1 MDLIKL
7 NANLRTTRGNGPARA
22 LRRENKMPAILYGPD
37 MEPISV
43 TIDKSDLEKAI
54 KGSEGRQLL
63 INLAIE
69 GDEKSPYAAMLKELQ
84 THPISRDFLHAD
96 FYHISMDRKIR
107 VNVPITV
114 TGKSVGV
121 EMGGM
126 LQIIRRELEVLCY
139 PNEIPDTIE
148 LDITSLDMGES
159 LHIEEIEAQGD
170 IEFPHDVD
178 FTVLTIL
185 SPKGKDAD
193 EEADEAE
200 GEEEEGAETAEAEAA
215 AE

>member
-22 LRRENKMPAILYGPD
+22 LRRENKIPAILYGPD
-37 MEPISV
+37 TEPIPITV
-43 TIDKSDLEKAI
+43 NKSELEKAI
-54 KGSEGRQLL
+54 KDNVGSQLL
-63 INLAIE
+63 INLVIE
-69 GDEKSPYAAMLKELQ
+69 GDENSPHAAMLKELQ

-96 FYHISMDRKIR
+96 FYRISMDRKIR

-114 TGKSVGV
+114 TGKSIGV

-139 PNEIPDTIE
+139 PNKIPNTIE
-148 LDITSLDMGES
+148 LDITNLDIGES
-159 LHIEEIEAQGD
+159 LHIEEIEAGDD
-170 IEFPHDVD
+170 IEFPHEVD
-178 FTVLTIL
+178 FTVLTVL
-185 SPKGKDAD
+185 SPKGKAEED
-193 EEADEAE
+193 EEAE
-200 GEEEEGAETAEAEAA
+200 GEEEEETETEAEAD